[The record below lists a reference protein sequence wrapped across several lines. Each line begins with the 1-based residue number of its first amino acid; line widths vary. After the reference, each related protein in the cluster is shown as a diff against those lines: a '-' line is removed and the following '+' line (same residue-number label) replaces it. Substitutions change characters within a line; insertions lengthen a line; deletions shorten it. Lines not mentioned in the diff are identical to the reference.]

1 MFSPIRRS
9 SLYLALLRFDIGRL
23 QFAVCRGI
31 SARPGSHR
39 MEKYMRDHR
48 FTGVRGPL
56 RRRATRRQGPQS
68 QVWRLRLDTRLDTWE
83 KAVKGV
89 GMTVAKEPSACQTM
103 TEVRAG
109 VEAVDRDLVVLPLR
123 RFSYMDAA
131 ARIKKLGRP
140 HVWTP
145 VTKSP
150 AVSRLLLAQNHIN
163 SSP

>member
-68 QVWRLRLDTRLDTWE
+68 QVWRLRPDTRLDTWE
-83 KAVKGV
+83 TAVKGV
-89 GMTVAKEPSACQTM
+89 GRPVATAPEDSQPK
-103 TEVRAG
+103 TEGRAG
-109 VEAVDRDLVVLPLR
+109 IAGVTSTPRARPGR
-123 RFSYMDAA
+123 RFGH
-131 ARIKKLGRP
+131 K
-140 HVWTP
+140 
-145 VTKSP
+145 
-150 AVSRLLLAQNHIN
+150 
-163 SSP
+163 